1 MGKTLKR
8 IKRSAAASIL
18 SVALVGSPLH
28 AEMSESLFELANF
41 GVTMGSFT
49 NSLNQLLHSRSPKE
63 QQQIQQRM
71 EYVERMATMQAY
83 SLESFIAADEALA
96 SNQSTFFNFFGSGG
110 DDASIDQVYQSFK
123 QYQSMFSH
131 HVLRAMGQFPMP
143 TYERLYI
150 RWKRMPNTNPR
161 MKELAKQQFM
171 SVFRSYARQFIY
183 TTQAKLKSKRRKFLS
198 ALKSVERSGPFAMN
212 DKVRFDKAFWDY
224 QQMFKERTEPRHGDL
239 FIPEFPY
246 NNMLVSNQQP
256 NFVYNQSIYQQ
267 AGLNQFGYGANTGM
281 GYQMGT
287 PINMG
292 IGTPINMGNTMG
304 MGNPVSMGANMGIGN
319 SMGINGRYSAVMPS
333 YQADQV
339 VPLGRSAQSQQL
351 SSPYGTFAPSTS
363 PDLDARLLQEIY
375 LKQRQYEQSSSAG
388 DSNAVDAA
396 YGDYMQLRDKWF
408 SQ

>member
-1 MGKTLKR
+1 MLKSLKYIR
-8 IKRSAAASIL
+8 TSA
-18 SVALVGSPLH
+18 VAGVLAVTVMVSPAR

-41 GVTMGSFT
+41 GVTMGNFT
-49 NSLNQLLHSRSPKE
+49 NSLNQLLHSRSPQE

-96 SNQSTFFNFFGSGG
+96 GNQSSFFNFFGSGG
-110 DDASIDQVYQSFK
+110 DDASIDQVYQTFK
-123 QYQSMFSH
+123 QYQAMFSS

-150 RWKRMPNTNPR
+150 RWKSMPNTNPR
-161 MKELAKQQFM
+161 MKEMAKQQFM
-171 SVFRSYARQFIY
+171 SVFRAYARRFIY
-183 TTQAKLKSKRRKFLS
+183 STQSTLKSKRQKFLS

-224 QQMFKERTEPRHGDL
+224 QQMFKDRTEPRHGDL

-246 NNMLVSNQQP
+246 NSMLVSNQQP

-267 AGLNQFGYGANTGM
+267 AGLNQFGYGSNVGM
-281 GYQMGT
+281 GYQVD
-287 PINMG
+287 
-292 IGTPINMGNTMG
+292 MG
-304 MGNPVSMGANMGIGN
+304 MSTGMGATPSYGSGVMGV
-319 SMGINGRYSAVMPS
+319 NGRYSAVMPS

-339 VPLGRSAQSQQL
+339 VPLGGAAQQQGL
-351 SSPYGTFAPSTS
+351 GSIYGAFAPSTS

-375 LKQRQYEQSSSAG
+375 LKQRQYEQSSNAG
-388 DSNAVDAA
+388 DSNAIDAA
-396 YGDYMQLRDKWF
+396 FGDYMQLRDKWF
-408 SQ
+408 AQ

>member
-1 MGKTLKR
+1 MSASVVYLDPKKETFMLNTFKH
-8 IKRSAAASIL
+8 IKNSA
-18 SVALVGSPLH
+18 VAGVLAVTSLVSPLH
-28 AEMSESLFELANF
+28 AQMSESLFELANF
-41 GVTMGSFT
+41 GVTMGNFT
-49 NSLNQLLHSRSPKE
+49 NSLNQLLHSRSPQE

-123 QYQSMFSH
+123 QYQAMFSS

-150 RWKRMPNTNPR
+150 RWKRMPNSNPR
-161 MKELAKQQFM
+161 MKEMAKQQFM
-171 SVFRSYARQFIY
+171 SVFRSYARRFVY
-183 TTQAKLKSKRRKFLS
+183 STQSTLKSKRRKFLS

-267 AGLNQFGYGANTGM
+267 AGLNQFGYGSNAGM
-281 GYQMGT
+281 GYQM
-287 PINMG
+287 NMG
-292 IGTPINMGNTMG
+292 VNTG
-304 MGNPVSMGANMGIGN
+304 ASMGYGN
-319 SMGINGRYSAVMPS
+319 VGMSGRYSAVTPS

-339 VPLGRSAQSQQL
+339 VPLAGAAQQQGIG
-351 SSPYGTFAPSTS
+351 SMYGTFAPSTS

-375 LKQRQYEQSSSAG
+375 LKQRQYEQSSNSG
-388 DSNAVDAA
+388 DSNAVDSAFN
-396 YGDYMQLRDKWF
+396 DYMQLRDRWF

>member
-1 MGKTLKR
+1 MCVSPNKETNMGKTLKR

-41 GVTMGSFT
+41 GVTMGTFT

-96 SNQSTFFNFFGSGG
+96 SNQSSFFNFFGSGG

-150 RWKRMPNTNPR
+150 RWKRMPNSNPR

-171 SVFRSYARQFIY
+171 SVFRSYARQFVY

-246 NNMLVSNQQP
+246 NSMLVSNQQP

-267 AGLNQFGYGANTGM
+267 AGLNQFGYGSNAGM
-281 GYQMGT
+281 GYQMGSSM
-287 PINMG
+287 NMG
-292 IGTPINMGNTMG
+292 ASMGVGASMG
-304 MGNPVSMGANMGIGN
+304 MGNSMGM
-319 SMGINGRYSAVMPS
+319 NGRYSAVMPS

-339 VPLGRSAQSQQL
+339 VPLGRAAQSQQL
-351 SSPYGTFAPSTS
+351 GSPYGSFAPSTS

-388 DSNAVDAA
+388 DSNAVNSA